1 MAKHSAQQP
10 TAERIYVDEITL
22 DGRKVAV
29 RSDEI
34 PIERLRLDPK
44 NPRIAN
50 TIALRLGAK
59 DQFEDAIEN
68 LLWSDPEVHELY
80 RQVLVNRGLIE
91 RIIVKPDRTV
101 VEGNCRLVVY
111 RKLRENQP
119 RDNRW
124 QKIPSRVLPDDI
136 TEREVALLLAQL
148 HVQGKNK
155 WSPFEK
161 AGHVF
166 RLHRDFVLTQDE
178 IAVRLRMSK
187 SKVNQM
193 IRAFETMQNVYL
205 KHYDDP
211 ASVHKYSYFEE
222 LFKKPEL
229 REWAA
234 SSSENVERFAKWV
247 GDGKIALGMHV
258 RDLPAILENDEALTA
273 FERGGHSAAR
283 KVLEKDDPTLSSV
296 LFKKMA
302 EAAEALRDARLDDI
316 NRARQDGSRAA
327 RRIVGDLHDALKR
340 FMDLAGIDE
349 ENSGDAEEPDDTPR
363 RGRRNRKN
371 RT

>member
-1 MAKHSAQQP
+1 MAKQSAQQSTP
-10 TAERIYVDEITL
+10 ERIVVDEITL
-22 DGRKVAV
+22 DGRQVAV
-29 RSDEI
+29 RSEDI
-34 PIERLRLDPK
+34 PVERLRLDPR

-50 TIALRLGAK
+50 TIALRLGAG
-59 DQFEDAIEN
+59 DQFEDAIEK

-124 QKIPSRVLPDDI
+124 FKIPSRVLPDDI

-229 REWAA
+229 REWATI
-234 SSSENVERFAKWV
+234 SSDNVQRFAKWV
-247 GDGKIALGMHV
+247 GEGKIAQGMHV
-258 RDLPAILENDEALTA
+258 RDLPTILANADALAA
-273 FERGGHSAAR
+273 FERGGHGEAR
-283 KVLEKDDPTLSSV
+283 KILEKDDPTLSSP

-302 EAAEALRDARLDDI
+302 ETADGLRAARLDDI
-316 NRARQDGSRAA
+316 NRARPDGSRAA
-327 RRIVGDLHDALKR
+327 RRIVSELREALDQFVALTGVAAERVDTERTVDAPPRVQPQRRIKR
-340 FMDLAGIDE
+340 
-349 ENSGDAEEPDDTPR
+349 
-363 RGRRNRKN
+363 
-371 RT
+371 

>member
-1 MAKHSAQQP
+1 MAKQALRETP
-10 TAERIYVDEITL
+10 AERIVVEVDEITL
-22 DGRKVAV
+22 DGRKIAV
-29 RSDEI
+29 RNEDI
-34 PIERLRLDPK
+34 PVGRLRLDPR

-50 TIALRLGAK
+50 TIALRLGPG

-91 RIIVKPDRTV
+91 RIIVKPEGTV
-101 VEGNCRLVVY
+101 VEGNCRLVAY

-119 RDNRW
+119 KDPRW
-124 QKIPSRVLPDDI
+124 LKIPSRVLPENI
-136 TEREVALLLAQL
+136 SEREIALLLAQL

-166 RLHRDFVLTQDE
+166 RLHKDFVLTQDE

-193 IRAFETMQNVYL
+193 VRAFEAMQNVYL
-205 KHYDDP
+205 KSYRDP

-229 REWAA
+229 REWATA
-234 SSSENVERFAKWV
+234 SPENVWRFAKWV
-247 GDGKIALGMHV
+247 GEGKITQGVRV
-258 RDLPAILENDEALTA
+258 RDLPTILANSEALEA
-273 FERGGHSAAR
+273 FERDGYAEAR
-283 KVLEKDDPTLSSV
+283 RVLEQDDPTLSSP

-302 EAAEALRDARLDDI
+302 EMAAALRDARLDDI
-316 NRARQDGSRAA
+316 NRARLDGSRAA
-327 RRIVGDLHDALKR
+327 RRIVGELREAFDRFVALTGA
-340 FMDLAGIDE
+340 D
-349 ENSGDAEEPDDTPR
+349 EEPDAPTGPTQKPKR
-363 RGRRNRKN
+363 RIVS
-371 RT
+371 